1 RFMGMRTAERK
12 AKEKENLRA
21 LILQGAKRLFLEK
34 GIEQTTIRGI
44 AEEISYSV
52 GTVYVYFKDKNAIL
66 HGLHSQGFSD
76 LGVRFQ
82 VLFNVRNPMER
93 LHTMGRVYLQF
104 AAENPDMYNLMLN
117 VKAPIE
123 FLNTIHSEEWNEGKA
138 TFAALKTTVKDCM
151 DAGHFKGHQLEPLA
165 FMFWS
170 LVHGMCSL
178 MVGQRIK
185 GVNLENPDDIVEQAY
200 GELLKLIQNL

>member
-1 RFMGMRTAERK
+1 MDMRTVERK

-21 LILQGAKRLFLEK
+21 LILQGAKKLFLEK

-44 AEEISYSV
+44 AEEINYSV

-66 HGLHSQGFSD
+66 HALHSQGFSD
-76 LGVRFQ
+76 LGGRFQ

-123 FLNTIHSEEWNEGKA
+123 FLSTIHSEEWNEGKA
-138 TFAALKTTVKDCM
+138 TFAALKATVKACM

-170 LVHGMCSL
+170 VVHGMCSL
-178 MVGQRIK
+178 MTGKRIK
-185 GVNLENPDDIVEQAY
+185 GVNLTEPDAIVEQAY
-200 GELLKLIQNL
+200 NELLKMMDQV

>member
-1 RFMGMRTAERK
+1 MGMRTAERK

-66 HGLHSQGFSD
+66 HALHSQGFSD
-76 LGVRFQ
+76 LGGRYQ

-123 FLNTIHSEEWNEGKA
+123 FLSTIHAEEWNEGKA
-138 TFAALKTTVKDCM
+138 TFAALKATVKDCM